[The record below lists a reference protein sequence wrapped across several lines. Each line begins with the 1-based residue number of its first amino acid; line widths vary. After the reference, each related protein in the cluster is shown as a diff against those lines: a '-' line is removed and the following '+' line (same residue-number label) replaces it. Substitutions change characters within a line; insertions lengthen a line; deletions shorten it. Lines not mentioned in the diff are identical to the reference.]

1 MSTPQQS
8 TAQLPAVSMGFSSIQ
23 SFEFLQRT
31 ARMFAASNMVPATYQ
46 EWVTKGY
53 GDKAQEVQNPAAM
66 ANCMIA
72 LDMSQRMN
80 ANPLMIMQNL
90 HVIEGRPSWSSQFII
105 AAINNS
111 GKFSPL
117 RFDLQWLDEIDAAYS
132 TFEWENRQKVE
143 KKHLVRV
150 KNARCVAWAVEKGI
164 RIPDFGLEDL
174 KANGGVYGCCK
185 AYGIPLL
192 ESAPVT
198 MEMAV
203 AEGWFGKNGSKWKS
217 MPDLMMRYRSAAF
230 FGRIYA
236 PELLMGLPSAEEIA
250 DIVTVGGDGGFE
262 VTRGTVPNVS
272 GVVGA
277 SGEVEPGKTE
287 PGRQPLADYPA
298 DRFAEKLPEWRE
310 LVQSGKKT
318 TSQILNT
325 LKTRNTLSDEQVRKI
340 EKLGASDAKTE
351 APAEQTTTA
360 NPADPMAEHAD
371 FLADMGQ

>member
-117 RFDLQWLDEIDAAYS
+117 RFDLQWLDEIDAVYS
-132 TFEWENRQKVE
+132 TFEWVNKQKVE
-143 KKHLVRV
+143 KKHSVRV

-262 VTRGTVPNVS
+262 VTRGTVPNAS

-298 DRFAEKLPEWRE
+298 DRFAENLPAWRAA
-310 LVQSGKKT
+310 VNAGKKT
-318 TSQILNT
+318 PAQILAMVT
-325 LKTRNTLSDEQVRKI
+325 TRATLSAEQEHAIKQLDVVDVQ
-340 EKLGASDAKTE
+340 ATV
-351 APAEQTTTA
+351 APAPEPEPERA
-360 NPADPMAEHAD
+360 PEADSNDD
-371 FLADMGQ
+371 FLADME